1 MEKKLSK
8 AQQQVVDK
16 MNQGSKLIKIEKT
29 WFPENVFFQNKDNT
43 TERSNVKV
51 IRKLLEKGLIK
62 GEQTHSLVTEYSL
75 NAE

>member
-8 AQQQVVDK
+8 AQQQVIDK
-16 MNQGSKLIKIEKT
+16 INQGSKLIKIEKT

-43 TERSNVKV
+43 AERSNVKV

-62 GEQTHSLVTEYSL
+62 AEQTHSLVTEYSL